1 MYYQLI
7 VEKDISIEVRD
18 GTIEKQPA
26 VGSTIP
32 IPEMLSLYYQ
42 KRGRTP
48 QGVPTPEKRKELGV
62 MLR

>member
-7 VEKDISIEVRD
+7 VEKDVSIEVRD

-26 VGSTIP
+26 AGSTIP

-42 KRGRTP
+42 KRDWTP

>member
-7 VEKDISIEVRD
+7 VEKDVSIEVCD

-26 VGSTIP
+26 AGSTIP

-42 KRGRTP
+42 KRGWTP
-48 QGVPTPEKRKELGV
+48 QGVPTPGKRKELGV